1 MRVDPLALAS
11 GWRLYAGLMHRAV
24 AAWVHHRAPTLGA
37 ALAFY
42 SAFSLAPL
50 LIIVIALAGAAFG
63 EEATRD
69 AIAGQLATLVGP
81 AGAQAIQEL
90 LKGTQEKVTGMVA
103 TAIGLVTMLVGATT
117 ILVELQDDLDL
128 IWQAPRRP
136 GNGILTMLRARVL
149 SFGLIL
155 GIGFLLLISLVV
167 NGAIAA
173 SQVYLASFF
182 PGTALVL
189 LQAWDYAF
197 SVAAITILFAMLYK
211 WLPNVSIA
219 WSDVWGGAL
228 TTAVLFSAGRVAIGV
243 YLGHSAI
250 ASAYGA
256 AGTLIVLLLWLYYSA
271 QVLLLGAEF
280 TCVHAKFRARARS
293 LALDAGRVAVP
304 RGDCESVRIR

>member
-1 MRVDPLALAS
+1 M
-11 GWRLYAGLMHRAV
+11 
-24 AAWVHHRAPTLGA
+24 GA

-50 LIIVIALAGAAFG
+50 LIIVIALAGTAFG

-69 AIAGQLATLVGP
+69 AIVGQLSTLVGP
-81 AGAQAIQEL
+81 AGAKAIEEL
-90 LKGTQEKVTGMVA
+90 LKGAQEKVTGIVA
-103 TAIGLVTMLVGATT
+103 TSIGLVTMLVGATT
-117 ILVELQDDLDL
+117 ILVELQDDLDI

-136 GNGILTMLRARVL
+136 GNSVLTMLRARVL
-149 SFGLIL
+149 SLGLIL
-155 GIGFLLLISLVV
+155 GIGFLLLVSLVV
-167 NGAIAA
+167 NGAIAV
-173 SQVYLASFF
+173 SQAYLASYF

-219 WSDVWGGAL
+219 WSDVWSGAF
-228 TTAVLFSAGRVAIGV
+228 TTAVLFSAGRIAIGV

-271 QVLLLGAEF
+271 QVLLFGAEF
-280 TCVHAKFRARARS
+280 TCVYAQFLAEARGRAGP
-293 LALDAGRVAVP
+293 LTTRVTS
-304 RGDCESVRIR
+304 ESVIR